1 MTLKTKLDNAIGDL
15 ALLNSRF
22 YQAWNEGELPRA
34 ALAQYASEYGRFIQ
48 MLPAGWETLSDV
60 ETAEEEHEHAELWDR
75 FAAALDTRVSN
86 QDSTQV
92 AGLIG
97 TAERLFSKSNTA
109 LGAMYAFEVQQP
121 ETSVSKLEGLRQFY
135 PVPAE
140 AEEYFQVHS
149 ANHHES
155 EKLLARMSSLSETDQ
170 AEAVDA
176 CREMSLALWNALDA
190 IYEANC

>member
-1 MTLKTKLDNAIGDL
+1 MNLKTKLDNSIGDL

-22 YQAWNEGELPRA
+22 YQSWTAGELPRA
-34 ALAQYASEYGRFIQ
+34 ALAQYAGDYGRFIQ
-48 MLPAGWETLSDV
+48 MLPAGWETLADP

-75 FAAALDTRVSN
+75 FAAALETRISDR
-86 QDSTQV
+86 DSMQV

-97 TAERLFSKSNTA
+97 TAERLFSQPTTA

-121 ETSVSKLEGLRQFY
+121 ETSVTKLDGLRQHY

-155 EKLLARMSSLSETDQ
+155 EKLLARISGLSEADQ
-170 AEAVDA
+170 AEVVEA
-176 CREMSLALWNALDA
+176 CREMSQALWDALEA
-190 IYEANC
+190 IYEANQ